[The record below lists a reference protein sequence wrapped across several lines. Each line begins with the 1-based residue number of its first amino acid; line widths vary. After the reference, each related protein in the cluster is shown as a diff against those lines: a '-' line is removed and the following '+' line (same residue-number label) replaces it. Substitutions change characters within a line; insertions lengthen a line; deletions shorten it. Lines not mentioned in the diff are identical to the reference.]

1 MKTRGFMAV
10 GVINV
15 VNTRFCC
22 LVSRATHVDMHATHV
37 FDSQEH
43 REQSLSWS
51 DFSQCSWEL

>member
-1 MKTRGFMAV
+1 MAV